1 MVREAMCRV
10 GNLNS
15 LLSATFAH
23 DPETA
28 LGGKASWW
36 GPSLEYIKP

>member
-1 MVREAMCRV
+1 MAREAMGRV

-15 LLSATFAH
+15 LLSAEFAC

-28 LGGKASWW
+28 LDGEASWW
-36 GPSLEYIKP
+36 GPSLGYKKP